1 MKKTILTERQKRILK
16 EKLFVAALLF
26 YPLANFILF
35 YVVVNANSILLAFQ
49 NVSST
54 GEYLGFTLQN
64 FGAMFD
70 KLSMSGGGEYLQGL
84 KNSLIWYFLSTIFSV
99 VLTLLFAYYA
109 YKKQPFAKTLRV
121 TLMLPAIISP
131 VVVALMFQRFVYAL
145 PVFFET
151 IGIKFPNLLKD
162 PEYVFGTNFFYTL
175 WGGFGSAVIIY
186 TNTMSG
192 IDPGVMESARI
203 DGVTDLQE
211 LWFIT
216 VPLIWS
222 TMATF
227 IVMGVVNILG
237 NSGPLYLFYEYDAPY
252 ETTLVGYLLFKE
264 TMRLGSENYP
274 VLSAMG
280 LMMTLVMFPIVQL
293 VRKITDKVDP
303 TN

>member
-16 EKLFVAALLF
+16 EKLFIAALLF

-49 NVSST
+49 NVSSQ

-64 FGAMFD
+64 FGDMFD
-70 KLSMSGGGEYLQGL
+70 KLSLSGGGEYLQGL

-109 YKKQPFAKTLRV
+109 YKKQPLAKTFRV

-151 IGIKFPNLLKD
+151 MGVNFPNLLKD
-162 PEYVFGTNFFYTL
+162 PEYVFGTNLFYTL
-175 WGGFGSAVIIY
+175 WGGFGSVLIIY

-192 IDPGVMESARI
+192 IDPGVVESARI

-216 VPLIWS
+216 IPLIWP

-227 IVMGVVNILG
+227 IVTGVVNILG

-252 ETTLVGYLLFKE
+252 ETTLVGYLMFKE

-280 LMMTLVMFPIVQL
+280 LMMTFITFPIVQL
-293 VRKITDKVDP
+293 VRRITDKVDP